1 MRIFRKFF
9 ALLSLALTR
18 SRHIIV
24 EAMDLNSPL
33 FDRVRTRPRA
43 EPVLD
48 AEPICGHPG
57 CALPGSFRAPQG
69 RGREGRYFHFCLD
82 HVRAYNASYNYFKD
96 MTDEAVAAFQKADLY
111 GHRPTWRMGVNC
123 SAADAGDRLGATLGG
138 AMHDQFGLFGTR
150 GFSHQTREGSSEP
163 RIGNAARKALDTL
176 GVERGA
182 DKAAVKARY
191 KELVKRLHPDANGGD
206 RSREDQ
212 LRAIINAYNY
222 LRTAGF
228 A

>member
-1 MRIFRKFF
+1 
-9 ALLSLALTR
+9 
-18 SRHIIV
+18 
-24 EAMDLNSPL
+24 MDLNSPL
-33 FDRVRTRPRA
+33 FDRIRTRPRA
-43 EPVLD
+43 EPALG
-48 AEPICGHPG
+48 AGSEPVCGHPG
-57 CALPGSFRAPQG
+57 CLLPGSFRAPQG
-69 RGREGRYFHFCLD
+69 RGREGQYFHFCLD

-111 GHRPTWRMGVNC
+111 GHRPTWRMGVDC
-123 SAADAGDRLGATLGG
+123 TQADAADRLGATFDGA
-138 AMHDQFGLFGTR
+138 AMHDPFGLFGAR
-150 GFSHQTREGSSEP
+150 GFSKQQQEANREP

-222 LRTAGF
+222 LRTAGL